1 MNLVNSKQGK
11 TNVLLVFVVIA
22 IALVGLF
29 YWFSAGGKSILE
41 HREPADIS
49 KEEKGTGIYLKLYD
63 EEGNEISIP
72 DWFKVGSITG
82 EAFTIVRHPPAPS
95 CTAVTQCSGYETN
108 PNIMCWSGKCVLGN
122 VGYMDLGISV
132 VNPAT
137 SEITF
142 LNVAPSSAT
151 PIEWWNNLDKTTV
164 TTLSP
169 GDPAAFWT
177 TTSPLSVSAWEG
189 TQQTF
194 SVTVSGT
201 NQYTGQIV
209 TPGDSIQLAF
219 DSDPTGAFIVSIV
232 SPI

>member
-1 MNLVNSKQGK
+1 MKNKKGK

-22 IALVGLF
+22 IALVGVF

-49 KEEKGTGIYLKLYD
+49 KEEEGTGIYLKLYD
-63 EEGNEISIP
+63 EDGNEIDIP
-72 DWFKVGSITG
+72 DWFKVGSIIG
-82 EAFTIVRHPPAPS
+82 DSFTIVRHPPAPS
-95 CTAVTQCSGYETN
+95 CTAVSQCDGYLTN
-108 PNIMCWSGKCVLGN
+108 PNIMCWNDKCVLGN

-132 VNPAT
+132 VNPVS

-142 LNVAPSSAT
+142 LNVAPTSAT
-151 PIEWWNNLDKTTV
+151 PIEWWNNLDKTAV
-164 TTLSP
+164 ARLAP

-177 TTSPLSVSAWEG
+177 TASPLPVSGWEG

-194 SVTVSGT
+194 SVSVSGT
-201 NQYTGQIV
+201 NEYTGATV
-209 TPGDSIQLAF
+209 TPGDTIQLAF
-219 DSDPTGAFIVSIV
+219 DADPTGTFMVSIV